1 MDSSVLFSR
10 LEEIMK
16 RLRAPGGCPWD
27 RKQTYSSLRP
37 HIIEEAY
44 ELVEAIDDGDLDD
57 MAEEAGD
64 LLLQVVFI
72 GVIAEERGDFALS
85 DIIESISSKLIRR
98 HPHVFGDI
106 SVEDSDQVLKNWERI
121 KTEEKREKGTSK
133 GVLSGVPG
141 ALPPLI
147 KAFRVQQ
154 KAAGVGFDW
163 EKGDQGPVFDKI
175 SEEIAEVKEAMS
187 QGDEEALTKEIGD
200 LLFSVVNLSRRLGVD
215 PGSALNMSNS
225 SFIKRFDFIEKF
237 LEAQGKSWDQVSL
250 DYLDG
255 LWDEAK
261 KHNAHTKSI

>member
-1 MDSSVLFSR
+1 MDSSVLFAR

-27 RKQTYSSLRP
+27 RKQTYSSLCP

-44 ELVEAIDDGDLDD
+44 ELVDAIDGGALDD

-85 DIIESISSKLIRR
+85 DIIEAISSKLIRR
-98 HPHVFGDI
+98 HPHVFGDL
-106 SVEDSDQVLKNWERI
+106 SVENSDQVLRNWERI
-121 KTEEKREKGTSK
+121 KTEEKREKGAPE
-133 GVLSGVPG
+133 GILSGVPR

-147 KAFRVQQ
+147 KSLRIQE

-163 EKGDQGPVFDKI
+163 AKGEQGPVFDKI
-175 SEEIAEVKEAMS
+175 SEEMAEVREAMS
-187 QGDEEALTKEIGD
+187 SNDDDALAGEIGD
-200 LLFSVVNLSRRLGVD
+200 LLFSVINLSRRLGVD
-215 PGSALNMSNS
+215 PSSALNMANK
-225 SFIKRFDFIEKF
+225 SFMERFEFIEY
-237 LEAQGKSWDQVSL
+237 AMTSQGKGWDEVSL
-250 DYLDG
+250 GYLDG